1 MCGIWAYF
9 SLARTLNLDSEKL
22 YKLFMSIKRRG
33 PDRSTFI
40 DNEAYLLGFHRLAI
54 MDPSTQGDQ
63 PFAQSRI
70 YENEKGEGIL
80 RTTYVMCNGE
90 IYNY

>member
-1 MCGIWAYF
+1 M
-9 SLARTLNLDSEKL
+9 N
-22 YKLFMSIKRRG
+22 IKRRG

-40 DNEAYLLGFHRLAI
+40 DNDAYLLGFHRLAI

-70 YENEKGEGIL
+70 YENEKGE
-80 RTTYVMCNGE
+80 
-90 IYNY
+90 